1 MNLRAM
7 LIRDEGKR
15 YVAYPDPLTG
25 AEPAT
30 IGVGHTEPGLK
41 IGDIWTD
48 AQINAALDADIAK
61 SLRGCLEHFSPWF
74 ENLTEPRQAVLLSM
88 AFQMGMAG
96 LLKFV
101 NTLAAVRD
109 EHYALA
115 ADGMRSSKWAQ
126 QTPRRANRL
135 AQQMSSGAW
144 E

>member
-48 AQINAALDADIAK
+48 AQIDAALDADIAK

-74 ENLTEPRQAVLLSM
+74 ENLTEARQSVLIAM
-88 AFQMGMAG
+88 AFQLGVGG

-101 NTLAAVRD
+101 KMIAAVRD
-109 EHYALA
+109 EHYEHA
-115 ADGMRSSKWAQ
+115 ANEMRDSRWYQ
-126 QTPRRANRL
+126 QTPKRCARMALQL
-135 AQQMSSGAW
+135 ATGDWQ
-144 E
+144 